1 MISLKIDYET
11 SKFMYF
17 YGHAIG
23 TFLEL
28 CVSVYLGFLLS
39 FDVRFYIYLFAYFIY
54 LVFKL
59 RRIIKS
65 YKNLEGIKEKIKCT
79 KKVLFE
85 YDFKLYLTETS
96 IINLSYIFFTL
107 DYDDVAYLY
116 ACRAFFFWGHGS
128 SSYVMKIV
136 DKNGKRYVIDM
147 NSFFEFKCSKKTS
160 AKQIANIIKKHNPNV
175 GIDI

>member
-23 TFLEL
+23 IFLEL

-54 LVFKL
+54 LVCKL

-107 DYDDVAYLY
+107 DYDDIAYLY
-116 ACRAFFFWGHGS
+116 TYRTFFHSGKGTA
-128 SSYVMKIV
+128 YRMKIV
-136 DKNGKRYVIDM
+136 DKNGKKYVIPLS
-147 NSFFEFKCSKKTS
+147 SFLLISFTKRKNALKV
-160 AKQIANIIKKHNPNV
+160 ANIIKKHNPNV